1 MEGDKLMGR
10 EREEGVKE
18 GGEGRGLWRKE
29 MRSAEREDATPGGL
43 KRMMTCRNKLS
54 PTQLKS

>member
-18 GGEGRGLWRKE
+18 EGEGRGLWRKE

-54 PTQLKS
+54 PT